1 MATAVLKSEQKSQID
16 KLWET
21 FWSNGISNPL
31 TVIEQI
37 SYLFFI
43 KELDEKHTREER
55 KANRLNRQIEN
66 PVFDETPK
74 QQNMRWSKF
83 KNFAPSEMFK
93 IVQEDVFPFIK
104 NMGGENF
111 AKYMKDAVFMI
122 PSPALLATTVDM
134 IDKLEMQDLDTKGD
148 LYEYLLSKI
157 AQAGVNGQFRTPR
170 HIGKMMVELADIQ
183 PNDIVCDPSCGTA
196 GFLICAIMY
205 LKEKYPEMFM
215 DTAKLQHFNNDMF
228 YGFDFDYSMLRRA
241 SMNMMSHGHQN
252 PNIEYQD
259 SLSEDASN
267 LKEFCTCVIANPPFK
282 GSLNKDTIAKNLT
295 SVVTTTKT
303 ELLFLALMIRILKTG
318 GRACV
323 IVPDGVLFGTSNAH
337 TTIRKKLI
345 DEQKLVAI
353 ISMPSGVFKPYAG
366 VSTAVL
372 IFTKTNSGSTDKVWF
387 YDMLHDGF
395 TLNDNRTPI
404 EENDIPDIIASYKN
418 RHNEDNT
425 DRKAKHFFVDADE
438 IRQNGYDL
446 SINKYKEVEYEEV
459 VYDSPKNILS
469 DIKAL
474 EDEVQ
479 QGLKELEGMI

>member
-1 MATAVLKSEQKSQID
+1 MATILEQKSQID

-55 KANRLNRQIEN
+55 KANRLNRPIEN
-66 PVFDETPK
+66 PVFDETQK

-83 KNFAPSEMFK
+83 KDFAPSEMYK
-93 IVQEDVFPFIK
+93 VVQEDVFPFIK

-122 PSPALLATTVDM
+122 PSPALLATAVDM

-215 DTAKLQHFNNDMF
+215 NTAKLQHFNNDMF
-228 YGFDFDYSMLRRA
+228 YGFDFDYSMLRIA
-241 SMNMMSHGHQN
+241 SMNMMSHGLQN
-252 PNIEYQD
+252 SNIDYQD
-259 SLSEDASN
+259 SLSEDASG

-282 GSLNKDTIAKNLT
+282 GSLNKDTIAKNLA
-295 SVVTTTKT
+295 SEVSTTKT

-337 TTIRKKLI
+337 TTIRQKLI
-345 DEQKLVAI
+345 DNQKLEAV

-366 VSTAVL
+366 VSTAIL
-372 IFTKTNSGSTDKVWF
+372 IFTKTNSGGTDKVWF
-387 YDMLHDGF
+387 YDMQNDGF

-425 DRKAKHFFVDADE
+425 DRKAKHFFVEADE

-459 VYDSPKNILS
+459 QYEAPSKILA
-469 DIKAL
+469 DIKTL

>member
-1 MATAVLKSEQKSQID
+1 MATILEQKAQID

-55 KANRLNRQIEN
+55 KANRLNRPIEN

-83 KNFAPSEMFK
+83 KDFAPSEMYK
-93 IVQEDVFPFIK
+93 VVQEDVFPFIK

-122 PSPALLATTVDM
+122 PSPALLATAVDM

-228 YGFDFDYSMLRRA
+228 YGFDFDYSMLRIA

-252 PNIEYQD
+252 PNIDYQD
-259 SLSEDASN
+259 SLSEDASG

-282 GSLNKDTIAKNLT
+282 GSLNKDTIAKNLA
-295 SVVTTTKT
+295 SEVSTTKT

-337 TTIRKKLI
+337 TSIRKKLI
-345 DEQKLVAI
+345 DNQKLEAV

-366 VSTAVL
+366 VSTAIL
-372 IFTKTNSGSTDKVWF
+372 IFTKTNSGGTDKVWF

-425 DRKAKHFFVDADE
+425 DRKAKHFFVEAEE

-446 SINKYKEVEYEEV
+446 SINKYKEIEYEEV
-459 VYDSPKNILS
+459 QYEAPQKILA

-474 EDEVQ
+474 ESEVQ
-479 QGLKELEGMI
+479 TSLNELEGML

>member
-1 MATAVLKSEQKSQID
+1 MATILEQKAQID

-55 KANRLNRQIEN
+55 KANRLNRPIES

-83 KNFAPSEMFK
+83 KDFAPSEMYK

-122 PSPALLATTVDM
+122 PSPALLATAVDM

-228 YGFDFDYSMLRRA
+228 YGFDFDYSMLRIA

-252 PNIEYQD
+252 PNIDYQD

-282 GSLNKDTIAKNLT
+282 GSLNKDTIAKNLA
-295 SVVTTTKT
+295 SEVSTTKT

-345 DEQKLVAI
+345 DNQKLEAV

-366 VSTAVL
+366 VSTAIL
-372 IFTKTNSGSTDKVWF
+372 IFTKTNSGGTDKVWF
-387 YDMLHDGF
+387 YDMQNDGF

-404 EENDIPDIIASYKN
+404 EENDIPDIIASFKN

-425 DRKAKHFFVDADE
+425 DRKAKHFFVEADE

-459 VYDSPKNILS
+459 QYEAPSKILA

-474 EDEVQ
+474 ESEVQ
-479 QGLKELEGMI
+479 TSLEELEGMI

>member
-1 MATAVLKSEQKSQID
+1 MATILEQKSQID

-55 KANRLNRQIEN
+55 KANRLNRPIEN

-83 KNFAPSEMFK
+83 KDFAPSEMYK
-93 IVQEDVFPFIK
+93 VVQEDVFPFIK

-122 PSPALLATTVDM
+122 PSPALLATAVDM

-215 DTAKLQHFNNDMF
+215 DTSKLQHFNNDMF
-228 YGFDFDYSMLRRA
+228 YGFDFDYSMLRIA

-252 PNIEYQD
+252 PNIDYQD
-259 SLSEDASN
+259 SLSEDASG

-282 GSLNKDTIAKNLT
+282 GSLNKDTIAKNLA
-295 SVVTTTKT
+295 SEVSTTKT

-323 IVPDGVLFGTSNAH
+323 IVPDGVLFGTSKAH
-337 TTIRKKLI
+337 TTIRQKLI
-345 DEQKLVAI
+345 DNQKLEAV

-366 VSTAVL
+366 VSTAIL
-372 IFTKTNSGSTDKVWF
+372 IFTKTNSGGTDKVWF
-387 YDMLHDGF
+387 YDMQNDGF

-404 EENDIPDIIASYKN
+404 EENDIPDIIASFKN

-425 DRKAKHFFVDADE
+425 DRKAKHFFVDADD

-459 VYDSPKNILS
+459 QYEAPSKILA

-474 EDEVQ
+474 ESEVQ
-479 QGLKELEGMI
+479 TSLEELEGML

>member
-1 MATAVLKSEQKSQID
+1 MATILEQKSQID

-55 KANRLNRQIEN
+55 KANRLNRPIEN

-83 KNFAPSEMFK
+83 KDFAPSEMYK
-93 IVQEDVFPFIK
+93 VVQEDVFPFIK

-122 PSPALLATTVDM
+122 PSPALLATAVDM

-215 DTAKLQHFNNDMF
+215 NTAKLQHFNNDMF
-228 YGFDFDYSMLRRA
+228 YGFDFDYSMLRIA

-252 PNIEYQD
+252 PNIDYQD
-259 SLSEDASN
+259 SLSEDASG

-282 GSLNKDTIAKNLT
+282 GSLNKDTIAKNLA
-295 SVVTTTKT
+295 SEVSTTKT

-337 TTIRKKLI
+337 TTIRQKLI
-345 DEQKLVAI
+345 DNQKLEAV
-353 ISMPSGVFKPYAG
+353 ISMPSGIFKPYAG
-366 VSTAVL
+366 VSTAIL
-372 IFTKTNSGSTDKVWF
+372 IFTKTNSGGTDKVWF
-387 YDMLHDGF
+387 YDMQNDGF

-404 EENDIPDIIASYKN
+404 EENDIPDIIASFKN

-425 DRKAKHFFVDADE
+425 DRKAKHFFVDADD

-459 VYDSPKNILS
+459 QYEAPSKILA

-474 EDEVQ
+474 ESEVQ
-479 QGLKELEGMI
+479 TSLEELEGML

>member
-1 MATAVLKSEQKSQID
+1 MATILEQKAQID

-55 KANRLNRQIEN
+55 KANRLNRPIEN

-83 KNFAPSEMFK
+83 KDFAPSEMYRV
-93 IVQEDVFPFIK
+93 VQEDVFPFIK

-122 PSPALLATTVDM
+122 PSPALLATAVDM

-183 PNDIVCDPSCGTA
+183 PSDIVCDPSCGTA

-228 YGFDFDYSMLRRA
+228 YGFDFDYSMRRIA

-252 PNIEYQD
+252 PNIDYQD
-259 SLSEDASN
+259 SLSEDASG

-282 GSLNKDTIAKNLT
+282 GSLNKDTIAKNLA
-295 SVVTTTKT
+295 SEVSTTK
-303 ELLFLALMIRILKTG
+303 LNFCFL
-318 GRACV
+318 
-323 IVPDGVLFGTSNAH
+323 H
-337 TTIRKKLI
+337 
-345 DEQKLVAI
+345 
-353 ISMPSGVFKPYAG
+353 
-366 VSTAVL
+366 
-372 IFTKTNSGSTDKVWF
+372 
-387 YDMLHDGF
+387 
-395 TLNDNRTPI
+395 
-404 EENDIPDIIASYKN
+404 
-418 RHNEDNT
+418 
-425 DRKAKHFFVDADE
+425 
-438 IRQNGYDL
+438 
-446 SINKYKEVEYEEV
+446 
-459 VYDSPKNILS
+459 
-469 DIKAL
+469 
-474 EDEVQ
+474 
-479 QGLKELEGMI
+479 

>member
-1 MATAVLKSEQKSQID
+1 MATILEQKAQID

-55 KANRLNRQIEN
+55 KANRLNRPIEN

-83 KNFAPSEMFK
+83 KDFAPSEMYRV
-93 IVQEDVFPFIK
+93 VQEDVFPFIK

-122 PSPALLATTVDM
+122 PSPALLATAVDM

-228 YGFDFDYSMLRRA
+228 YGFDFDYSMLRIA

-252 PNIEYQD
+252 PNIDYQD
-259 SLSEDASN
+259 SLSEDASG

-282 GSLNKDTIAKNLT
+282 GSLNKDTIAKNLA
-295 SVVTTTKT
+295 SEVSTTNP

-337 TTIRKKLI
+337 TSIRKKLI
-345 DEQKLVAI
+345 DNQKLEAV

-366 VSTAVL
+366 VSTAIL
-372 IFTKTNSGSTDKVWF
+372 IFTKTNSGGTDKVCY
-387 YDMLHDGF
+387 YDMQIDGF
-395 TLNDNRTPI
+395 KLNDNHNQI

-425 DRKAKHFFVDADE
+425 DRKAKHFFVEADE

-459 VYDSPKNILS
+459 QYEAPSKILA

-474 EDEVQ
+474 ESEVQ
-479 QGLKELEGMI
+479 TSLEELEGML

>member
-1 MATAVLKSEQKSQID
+1 MATILEQKSQID

-55 KANRLNRQIEN
+55 KANRLNRPIEN

-83 KNFAPSEMFK
+83 KDFAPSEMYK
-93 IVQEDVFPFIK
+93 VVQEDVFPFIK

-122 PSPALLATTVDM
+122 PSPALLATAVDM

-215 DTAKLQHFNNDMF
+215 NTAKLQHFNNDMF
-228 YGFDFDYSMLRRA
+228 YGFDFDYSMLRIA

-252 PNIEYQD
+252 PNIDYQD
-259 SLSEDASN
+259 SLSEDASG

-282 GSLNKDTIAKNLT
+282 GSLNKDTIAKNLA
-295 SVVTTTKT
+295 SEVSTTKT

-337 TTIRKKLI
+337 TTIRQKLI
-345 DEQKLVAI
+345 DNQKLEAV

-366 VSTAVL
+366 VSTAIL
-372 IFTKTNSGSTDKVWF
+372 IFTKTNSGGTDKVWF
-387 YDMLHDGF
+387 YDMQNDGF

-404 EENDIPDIIASYKN
+404 EENDIPDIIASFKN

-425 DRKAKHFFVDADE
+425 DRKAKHFFVDADD

-459 VYDSPKNILS
+459 QYEAPSKILA

-474 EDEVQ
+474 ESEVQ
-479 QGLKELEGMI
+479 TSLEELEGML

>member
-1 MATAVLKSEQKSQID
+1 MATILEQKSQID

-55 KANRLNRQIEN
+55 KANRLNRPIEN
-66 PVFDETPK
+66 PVFDETQK

-83 KNFAPSEMFK
+83 KDFAPSEMYK
-93 IVQEDVFPFIK
+93 VVQEDVFPFIK

-122 PSPALLATTVDM
+122 PSPALLATAVDM

-215 DTAKLQHFNNDMF
+215 NTAKLQHFNNDMF
-228 YGFDFDYSMLRRA
+228 YGFDFDYSLLRIA

-252 PNIEYQD
+252 PNIDYQD
-259 SLSEDASN
+259 SLSEDASG

-282 GSLNKDTIAKNLT
+282 GSLNKDTIAKNLA
-295 SVVTTTKT
+295 SEVSTTKT

-337 TTIRKKLI
+337 TTIRQKLI
-345 DEQKLVAI
+345 DNQKLEAV

-366 VSTAVL
+366 VSTAIL
-372 IFTKTNSGSTDKVWF
+372 IFTKTNSGGTDKVWF
-387 YDMLHDGF
+387 YDMQNDGF

-425 DRKAKHFFVDADE
+425 DRKAKHFFVEADE

-459 VYDSPKNILS
+459 QYEAPSKILA
-469 DIKAL
+469 DIKTL

>member
-1 MATAVLKSEQKSQID
+1 MATILEQKSQID

-43 KELDEKHTREER
+43 KELDDKQILAEK
-55 KANRLNRQIEN
+55 KALRTGKTIEN
-66 PVFDETPK
+66 PIFDETPK

-83 KNFAPSEMFK
+83 KDFAPNEMYK

-122 PSPALLATTVDM
+122 PSPALLSSAVDM
-134 IDKLEMQDLDTKGD
+134 ISKLEMQDLDTKGD

-157 AQAGVNGQFRTPR
+157 AQAGINGQFRTPR
-170 HIGKMMVELADIQ
+170 HIGKMMVELADIK
-183 PNDIVCDPSCGTA
+183 PDDIVCDPSCGTA

-205 LKEKYPEMFM
+205 LKDKYPDMFM
-215 DTAKLQHFNNDMF
+215 NEQLKKHFNNEMF
-228 YGFDFDYSMLRRA
+228 YGFDFDFSMLRIA
-241 SMNMMSHGHQN
+241 SMNMMSHGLQN
-252 PNIEYQD
+252 PHIEYQD

-267 LKEFCTCVIANPPFK
+267 LKDFCTCVIATPPFK
-282 GSLNKDTIAKNLT
+282 GSVNEDTIAKNIISEVNT
-295 SVVTTTKT
+295 KKT
-303 ELLFLALMIRILKTG
+303 ELLFLALMIRILKSG

-337 TTIRKKLI
+337 LSIRKKLI
-345 DEQKLVAI
+345 DEQQLQAV

-366 VSTAVL
+366 VSTAIL
-372 IFTKTNSGSTDKVWF
+372 IFTKTNSGGTDKVWF
-387 YDMLHDGF
+387 YDMQNDGF

-404 EENDIPDIIASYKN
+404 EENDIPDIIKTYKN
-418 RHNEDNT
+418 RFNEDNT
-425 DRKAKHFFVDADE
+425 DKKAKHFFVDVDE
-438 IRQNGYDL
+438 IRKNNYDL
-446 SINKYKEVEYEEV
+446 SINKYKEVEYEQV
-459 VYDSPKNILS
+459 QYDSPKTILAE
-469 DIKAL
+469 IQAL
-474 EDEVQ
+474 ETEVQ
-479 QGLKELEGMI
+479 QGLKEIEGLI

>member
-1 MATAVLKSEQKSQID
+1 MATILEQKSQID

-55 KANRLNRQIEN
+55 KANRLNRPIEN

-83 KNFAPSEMFK
+83 KDFAPSEMYK
-93 IVQEDVFPFIK
+93 VVQEDVFPFIK

-122 PSPALLATTVDM
+122 PSPALLATAVDM

-215 DTAKLQHFNNDMF
+215 NTAKLQHFNNDMF
-228 YGFDFDYSMLRRA
+228 YGFDFDYSMLRIA

-252 PNIEYQD
+252 PNIDYQD
-259 SLSEDASN
+259 SLSEDASG

-282 GSLNKDTIAKNLT
+282 GSLNKDTIAKNLA
-295 SVVTTTKT
+295 SEVSTTKT

-345 DEQKLVAI
+345 DNQKLEAV

-366 VSTAVL
+366 VSTAIL
-372 IFTKTNSGSTDKVWF
+372 IFTKTNSGGTDKVWF
-387 YDMLHDGF
+387 YDMQNDGF

-404 EENDIPDIIASYKN
+404 EENDIPDIIASFKN

-425 DRKAKHFFVDADE
+425 DRKAKHFFVEADE

-459 VYDSPKNILS
+459 QYEAPSKILAE
-469 DIKAL
+469 IKAL
-474 EDEVQ
+474 ESEVQ
-479 QGLKELEGMI
+479 TSLEELEGML

>member
-1 MATAVLKSEQKSQID
+1 MATILEQKSQID

-55 KANRLNRQIEN
+55 KANRLNRPIEN

-83 KNFAPSEMFK
+83 KDFAPSEMYK

-122 PSPALLATTVDM
+122 PSPALLATAVDM

-170 HIGKMMVELADIQ
+170 HIGKMMVELSDIQ

-228 YGFDFDYSMLRRA
+228 YGFDFDYSMLRIA

-252 PNIEYQD
+252 PNIGYQD

-282 GSLNKDTIAKNLT
+282 GSLNKDTIAKNLA
-295 SVVTTTKT
+295 SEVSTTKT

-345 DEQKLVAI
+345 DNQKLEAV

-366 VSTAVL
+366 VSTAIL
-372 IFTKTNSGSTDKVWF
+372 IFTKTNSGGTDKVWF
-387 YDMLHDGF
+387 YDMQNDGF

-425 DRKAKHFFVDADE
+425 DRKAKHFFVEADE

-446 SINKYKEVEYEEV
+446 SINNYKEVEYEEV
-459 VYDSPKNILS
+459 QYEAPSKILD

-474 EDEVQ
+474 EFEVQ
-479 QGLKELEGMI
+479 TSLNELEGMI

>member
-1 MATAVLKSEQKSQID
+1 MATILEQKSQID

-43 KELDEKHTREER
+43 KELDDKQILAEK
-55 KANRLNRQIEN
+55 KALRTGKPIEN
-66 PVFDETPK
+66 PIFDETPK

-83 KNFAPSEMFK
+83 KDFAPNEMYK

-122 PSPALLATTVDM
+122 PSPALLASAVDM
-134 IDKLEMQDLDTKGD
+134 ISKLEMQDLDTKGD

-157 AQAGVNGQFRTPR
+157 AQAGINGQFRTPR
-170 HIGKMMVELADIQ
+170 HIGKMMVELSDIK
-183 PNDIVCDPSCGTA
+183 PDDIVCDPSCGTA

-205 LKEKYPEMFM
+205 LKDKYPDMFM
-215 DTAKLQHFNNDMF
+215 NEQLKKHFNNEMF
-228 YGFDFDYSMLRRA
+228 YGFDFDFSMLRIA
-241 SMNMMSHGHQN
+241 SMNMMSHGLQN
-252 PNIEYQD
+252 PHIEYQD

-267 LKEFCTCVIANPPFK
+267 LKDFCTCVIANPPFK
-282 GSLNKDTIAKNLT
+282 GSVNEDTIAKNIISEVNT
-295 SVVTTTKT
+295 KKT
-303 ELLFLALMIRILKTG
+303 ELLFLALMIRLLKTG

-337 TTIRKKLI
+337 LSIRKKLI
-345 DEQKLVAI
+345 DEQQLQAV

-372 IFTKTNSGSTDKVWF
+372 IFTKTNSGGTDKVWF
-387 YDMLHDGF
+387 YDMQNDGF

-404 EENDIPDIIASYKN
+404 EDNDIPDIIKTYKN
-418 RHNEDNT
+418 RFNEDNT
-425 DRKAKHFFVDADE
+425 DKKAKHFFVDVDE
-438 IRQNGYDL
+438 IRKNNYDL
-446 SINKYKEVEYEEV
+446 SINKYKEVEYEQV
-459 VYDSPKNILS
+459 QYDSPKTILS
-469 DIKAL
+469 EIQTL
-474 EDEVQ
+474 ETEVQ
-479 QGLKELEGMI
+479 QGLAELEAML

>member
-1 MATAVLKSEQKSQID
+1 MATILEQKAQID

-55 KANRLNRQIEN
+55 KANRLNRPIEN

-83 KNFAPSEMFK
+83 KDFAPSEMYK
-93 IVQEDVFPFIK
+93 VVQEDVFPFIK

-122 PSPALLATTVDM
+122 PSPALLATAVDM

-228 YGFDFDYSMLRRA
+228 YGFDFDYSMLRIA

-259 SLSEDASN
+259 SLSEDASG

-282 GSLNKDTIAKNLT
+282 GSLNKDTIAKNLA
-295 SVVTTTKT
+295 SEVSTTKT

-337 TTIRKKLI
+337 TSIRKKLI
-345 DEQKLVAI
+345 DNQKLEAV

-366 VSTAVL
+366 VSTAIL
-372 IFTKTNSGSTDKVWF
+372 IFTKTNSGGTDKVWF
-387 YDMLHDGF
+387 YDMQNDGF

-404 EENDIPDIIASYKN
+404 EENDIPDIISSYKN

-425 DRKAKHFFVDADE
+425 DRKAKHFFVEAEE

-459 VYDSPKNILS
+459 QYEAPSKILA

-474 EDEVQ
+474 ESEVQ
-479 QGLKELEGMI
+479 TSLEELEGML

>member
-1 MATAVLKSEQKSQID
+1 MATILEQKSQID

-55 KANRLNRQIEN
+55 KANRLNRSIEN

-83 KNFAPSEMFK
+83 KDFAPIEMYK

-122 PSPALLATTVDM
+122 PSPALLATAVDM

-228 YGFDFDYSMLRRA
+228 YGFDFDYSMLRIA

-252 PNIEYQD
+252 PNIDYQD
-259 SLSEDASN
+259 SLSEDASG

-282 GSLNKDTIAKNLT
+282 GSLNKDTIAKNLA
-295 SVVTTTKT
+295 SEVSTTKT

-337 TTIRKKLI
+337 TTIRQKLI
-345 DEQKLVAI
+345 DNQKLEAV

-366 VSTAVL
+366 VSTAIL
-372 IFTKTNSGSTDKVWF
+372 IFTKTNSGGTDKVWF
-387 YDMLHDGF
+387 YDMQNDGF

-404 EENDIPDIIASYKN
+404 EENDIPDIIASFKN

-425 DRKAKHFFVDADE
+425 DRKAKHFFVDADD

-459 VYDSPKNILS
+459 QYEAPSKILA

-474 EDEVQ
+474 ESEVQ
-479 QGLKELEGMI
+479 TSLEELEGML

>member
-1 MATAVLKSEQKSQID
+1 MATILEQKAQID

-55 KANRLNRQIEN
+55 KANRLNRPIEN

-83 KNFAPSEMFK
+83 KDFAPSEMYK
-93 IVQEDVFPFIK
+93 VVQEDVFPFIK

-122 PSPALLATTVDM
+122 PSPALLATAVDM

-228 YGFDFDYSMLRRA
+228 YGFDFDYSMLRIA

-252 PNIEYQD
+252 PNIDYQD
-259 SLSEDASN
+259 SLSEDASG

-282 GSLNKDTIAKNLT
+282 GSLNKDTIAKNLA
-295 SVVTTTKT
+295 SEVSTTKT

-337 TTIRKKLI
+337 KTIRQKLI
-345 DEQKLVAI
+345 DNQKLEAV

-366 VSTAVL
+366 VSTAIL
-372 IFTKTNSGSTDKVWF
+372 IFTKTNSGGTDKVWF

-404 EENDIPDIIASYKN
+404 EDNDIPDIIKSFKN

-438 IRQNGYDL
+438 IRNNGYDL
-446 SINKYKEVEYEEV
+446 SINKYKEVEYEEIQ
-459 VYDSPKNILS
+459 YEEPSKILA
-469 DIKAL
+469 DIKQLESEIQASLEGL
-474 EDEVQ
+474 ED
-479 QGLKELEGMI
+479 MI

>member
-1 MATAVLKSEQKSQID
+1 MATILEQKSQID

-43 KELDEKHTREER
+43 KELDEKQTREER
-55 KANRLNRQIEN
+55 KANRLNRPIEN

-83 KNFAPSEMFK
+83 KDFAPSEMYK

-122 PSPALLATTVDM
+122 PSPALLATAVDM

-228 YGFDFDYSMLRRA
+228 YGFDFDYSMLRIA

-252 PNIEYQD
+252 PNIGYQD

-282 GSLNKDTIAKNLT
+282 GSLNKDTIAKNLA
-295 SVVTTTKT
+295 SEVSTTKT

-345 DEQKLVAI
+345 DNQKLEAV

-366 VSTAVL
+366 VSTAIL
-372 IFTKTNSGSTDKVWF
+372 IFTKTNSGGTDKVWF
-387 YDMLHDGF
+387 YDMQNDGF

-425 DRKAKHFFVDADE
+425 DRKAKHFFVEADE

-459 VYDSPKNILS
+459 QYEAPSKILA

-474 EDEVQ
+474 ESEVQ
-479 QGLKELEGMI
+479 TSLNELEGML

>member
-1 MATAVLKSEQKSQID
+1 MATILEQKAQID

-55 KANRLNRQIEN
+55 KANRLNRPIEN

-83 KNFAPSEMFK
+83 KDFAPSEMYRV
-93 IVQEDVFPFIK
+93 VQEDVFPFIK

-122 PSPALLATTVDM
+122 PSPALLATAVDM

-215 DTAKLQHFNNDMF
+215 DTAKLQHFNNNMF
-228 YGFDFDYSMLRRA
+228 YGFDFDYSMLRIA

-259 SLSEDASN
+259 SLSEDASG

-282 GSLNKDTIAKNLT
+282 GSLNKDTIAKNLA
-295 SVVTTTKT
+295 SEVSTTKT

-345 DEQKLVAI
+345 DNQKLEAV

-366 VSTAVL
+366 VSTAIL
-372 IFTKTNSGSTDKVWF
+372 IFTKTNSGGTDKVWF
-387 YDMLHDGF
+387 YDMQNDGF

-418 RHNEDNT
+418 RHNEDNA
-425 DRKAKHFFVDADE
+425 DRKAKHFFVEADE

-459 VYDSPKNILS
+459 QYEAPSKILA

-474 EDEVQ
+474 ESEVQ
-479 QGLKELEGMI
+479 TSLEELEGMI

>member
-1 MATAVLKSEQKSQID
+1 MATILEQKAQID

-55 KANRLNRQIEN
+55 KANRLNRPIEN
-66 PVFDETPK
+66 PVFDETPR

-83 KNFAPSEMFK
+83 KDFAPSEMYRV
-93 IVQEDVFPFIK
+93 VQEDVFPFIK
-104 NMGGENF
+104 NLGGENF

-122 PSPALLATTVDM
+122 PSPALLATAVDM

-205 LKEKYPEMFM
+205 LKEKYPQMFM

-228 YGFDFDYSMLRRA
+228 YGFDFDYSMLRIA

-259 SLSEDASN
+259 SLSEDASG

-282 GSLNKDTIAKNLT
+282 GSLNKDTIAKNLA
-295 SVVTTTKT
+295 SEVSTTKT

-345 DEQKLVAI
+345 DNQKLEAV

-366 VSTAVL
+366 VSTAIL
-372 IFTKTNSGSTDKVWF
+372 IFTKTNSGGTDKVWF
-387 YDMLHDGF
+387 YDMQNDGF

-404 EENDIPDIIASYKN
+404 EENDIPDIITSYKN
-418 RHNEDNT
+418 RHNEDNS
-425 DRKAKHFFVDADE
+425 DRKAKHFFVEADE
-438 IRQNGYDL
+438 IRKNGYDL

-479 QGLKELEGMI
+479 QGLEELEGIL

>member
-1 MATAVLKSEQKSQID
+1 MATILEQKSQID

-43 KELDEKHTREER
+43 KELDDREILAEKKSSRTG
-55 KANRLNRQIEN
+55 KPIEN
-66 PVFDETPK
+66 PIFNSTPK

-83 KNFAPSEMFK
+83 KDFQAGEMFK
-93 IVQEDVFPFIK
+93 IMQEDIFPFIK
-104 NMGGENF
+104 TLGGEKF

-122 PSPALLATTVDM
+122 PSPALLAAAVDM

-183 PNDIVCDPSCGTA
+183 PKDIVCDPSCGTA
-196 GFLICAIMY
+196 GFLICTIMY

-215 DTAKLQHFNNDMF
+215 NEQLKNHFDNDMF
-228 YGFDFDYSMLRRA
+228 YGYDFDYSMLRIA

-252 PNIEYQD
+252 PNIDYQD
-259 SLSEDASN
+259 SLSEDAAN

-282 GSLNKDTIAKNLT
+282 GSVNESTIAKNIT
-295 SVVTTTKT
+295 SEVKTKKT

-337 TTIRKKLI
+337 KSIRKKLI
-345 DEQKLVAI
+345 DNQKLEAV

-366 VSTAVL
+366 VSTAIL
-372 IFTKTNSGSTDKVWF
+372 IFTKTNSGGTDKVWF
-387 YDMLHDGF
+387 YDMQNDGF

-404 EENDIPDIIASYKN
+404 EENDIPDIIQSFKN

-425 DRKAKHFFVDADE
+425 NRKAKHFFVEADE

-479 QGLKELEGMI
+479 QGLKELEGML

>member
-1 MATAVLKSEQKSQID
+1 MATILEQKAQID

-55 KANRLNRQIEN
+55 KANRLNRPIEN

-83 KNFAPSEMFK
+83 KDFAPSEMYK

-122 PSPALLATTVDM
+122 PSPALLATAVDM

-228 YGFDFDYSMLRRA
+228 YGFDFDYSMLRIA

-259 SLSEDASN
+259 SLSEDASG

-282 GSLNKDTIAKNLT
+282 GSLNKDTIAKNLA
-295 SVVTTTKT
+295 SEVSTTKT

-337 TTIRKKLI
+337 KSIRKKLI
-345 DEQKLVAI
+345 DNQKLEAV

-366 VSTAVL
+366 VSTAIL
-372 IFTKTNSGSTDKVWF
+372 IFTKTNSGGTDKVWF
-387 YDMLHDGF
+387 YDMQNDGF

-404 EENDIPDIIASYKN
+404 EENDIPDIIKSFKN
-418 RHNEDNT
+418 RHSEDNT
-425 DRKAKHFFVDADE
+425 DRKAKHFFVDADD

-459 VYDSPKNILS
+459 QYEAPSKILA

-474 EDEVQ
+474 ESEVQ
-479 QGLKELEGMI
+479 TSLEELEGML

>member
-1 MATAVLKSEQKSQID
+1 MATILEQKSQID

-55 KANRLNRQIEN
+55 KANRLNRPIEN
-66 PVFDETPK
+66 PVFDETQK

-83 KNFAPSEMFK
+83 KDFAPSEMYK
-93 IVQEDVFPFIK
+93 VVQEDVFPFIK

-122 PSPALLATTVDM
+122 PSPALLATAVDM

-215 DTAKLQHFNNDMF
+215 NTAKLQHFNNDMF
-228 YGFDFDYSMLRRA
+228 YGFDFDYSMLRIA

-252 PNIEYQD
+252 PNIDYQD
-259 SLSEDASN
+259 SLSEDASG

-282 GSLNKDTIAKNLT
+282 GSLNKDTIAKNLV
-295 SVVTTTKT
+295 SEVSTTKT

-337 TTIRKKLI
+337 TTIRQKLI
-345 DEQKLVAI
+345 DNQKLEAV

-366 VSTAVL
+366 VSTAIL
-372 IFTKTNSGSTDKVWF
+372 IFTKTNSGGTDKVWF
-387 YDMLHDGF
+387 YDMQNDGF

-404 EENDIPDIIASYKN
+404 EENDIPDIIASFKN

-425 DRKAKHFFVDADE
+425 DRKAKHFFVDADD

-459 VYDSPKNILS
+459 QYEAPSKILA

-474 EDEVQ
+474 ESEVQ
-479 QGLKELEGMI
+479 TSLEELEGML

>member
-1 MATAVLKSEQKSQID
+1 MATILEQKAQID

-55 KANRLNRQIEN
+55 KANRLNRPIEN

-83 KNFAPSEMFK
+83 KDFAPSEMYK
-93 IVQEDVFPFIK
+93 VVQEDVFSFIK

-122 PSPALLATTVDM
+122 PSPALLATAVDM
-134 IDKLEMQDLDTKGD
+134 IDKLEMQDWDTKGD

-215 DTAKLQHFNNDMF
+215 NTAKLQHFNNDMF
-228 YGFDFDYSMLRRA
+228 YGFDFDYSMLRIA

-252 PNIEYQD
+252 PNIDYQD
-259 SLSEDASN
+259 SLSEDASG

-282 GSLNKDTIAKNLT
+282 GSLNKDTIAKNLA
-295 SVVTTTKT
+295 SEVSTTKT

-337 TTIRKKLI
+337 TSIRKKLI
-345 DEQKLVAI
+345 DNQKLEAV

-366 VSTAVL
+366 VSTAIL
-372 IFTKTNSGSTDKVWF
+372 IFTKTNSGGTDKVWF
-387 YDMLHDGF
+387 YDMQNDGF

-404 EENDIPDIIASYKN
+404 EANDIPDIIASYKN

-425 DRKAKHFFVDADE
+425 DRKAKHFFVEADE

-459 VYDSPKNILS
+459 QYEAPSKIFA
-469 DIKAL
+469 DIKTL
-474 EDEVQ
+474 EDEFQ

>member
-1 MATAVLKSEQKSQID
+1 MATILEQKAQID

-55 KANRLNRQIEN
+55 KANRLNRPIEN

-83 KNFAPSEMFK
+83 KDFAPSEMYRV
-93 IVQEDVFPFIK
+93 VQEDVFPFIK

-122 PSPALLATTVDM
+122 PSPALLATAVDM

-215 DTAKLQHFNNDMF
+215 DTTKLQHFNNDMF
-228 YGFDFDYSMLRRA
+228 YGFDFDYSMLRIA

-259 SLSEDASN
+259 SLSEDASG

-282 GSLNKDTIAKNLT
+282 GSLNKDTIAKNLV
-295 SVVTTTKT
+295 SEVSTTKT

-337 TTIRKKLI
+337 KSIRKKLI
-345 DEQKLVAI
+345 DNQKLEAV

-366 VSTAVL
+366 VSTAIL
-372 IFTKTNSGSTDKVWF
+372 IFTKTNSGGTDKVWF
-387 YDMLHDGF
+387 YDMQNDGF

-404 EENDIPDIIASYKN
+404 EENDIPDIISSYKN

-425 DRKAKHFFVDADE
+425 DRKAKHFFVEAEE

-459 VYDSPKNILS
+459 QYEAPQKILA

-474 EDEVQ
+474 ESEVQ
-479 QGLKELEGMI
+479 TSIEELEGML

>member
-1 MATAVLKSEQKSQID
+1 MATILEQKSQID

-55 KANRLNRQIEN
+55 KANRLNRPIEN
-66 PVFDETPK
+66 PVFDQTPK

-83 KNFAPSEMFK
+83 KDFAPSEMFS

-104 NMGGENF
+104 KMGGENF

-122 PSPALLATTVDM
+122 PSPALLATAVDM
-134 IDKLEMQDLDTKGD
+134 VDKLETQDLDTKGD

-183 PNDIVCDPSCGTA
+183 PDDIICDPSCGTA

-205 LKEKYPEMFM
+205 LKEKYPQMFM

-228 YGFDFDYSMLRRA
+228 YGFDFDYSMLRIA

-259 SLSEDASN
+259 SLSEDASK

-282 GSLNKDTIAKNLT
+282 GSLNKDTIAKNLV
-295 SVVTTTKT
+295 SEVSTTKT

-323 IVPDGVLFGTSNAH
+323 IVPDGVLFGTSKAH

-345 DEQKLVAI
+345 DDQKLEAV

-366 VSTAVL
+366 VSTAIL
-372 IFTKTNSGSTDKVWF
+372 IFTKTNSGGTDKVWF
-387 YDMLHDGF
+387 YDMQNDGF

-404 EENDIPDIIASYKN
+404 EENDIPDIIKSYKN
-418 RHNEDNT
+418 RFNDDNT
-425 DRKAKHFFVDADE
+425 DKKAKYFFVDVDE
-438 IRQNGYDL
+438 IRKNNYDL
-446 SINKYKEVEYEEV
+446 SINKYKEVEYEQV
-459 VYDSPKNILS
+459 QYDSPKTILAQ
-469 DIKAL
+469 IKTL
-474 EDEVQ
+474 ETEVQ
-479 QGLKELEGMI
+479 QGLAELEAML

>member
-1 MATAVLKSEQKSQID
+1 MATILEQKAQID

-55 KANRLNRQIEN
+55 KANRLNRPIEN

-83 KNFAPSEMFK
+83 KDFAPSEMYK
-93 IVQEDVFPFIK
+93 VVQEDIFPFIK

-122 PSPALLATTVDM
+122 PSPALLATAVDM

-228 YGFDFDYSMLRRA
+228 YGFDFDYSMLRIA

-252 PNIEYQD
+252 PNIDYQD
-259 SLSEDASN
+259 SLSEDASG

-282 GSLNKDTIAKNLT
+282 GSLNKDTIAKNLA
-295 SVVTTTKT
+295 SEVSTTKT

-337 TTIRKKLI
+337 TTIRQKLI
-345 DEQKLVAI
+345 DNQKLEAV

-366 VSTAVL
+366 VSTAIL
-372 IFTKTNSGSTDKVWF
+372 IFTKTNSGGTDKVWF
-387 YDMLHDGF
+387 YDMQNDGF

-425 DRKAKHFFVDADE
+425 DRKAKHFFVEADD

-459 VYDSPKNILS
+459 QYEAPQKILA

-474 EDEVQ
+474 ESEVQ
-479 QGLKELEGMI
+479 TSLEELEGMI

>member
-1 MATAVLKSEQKSQID
+1 MATILEQKAQID

-55 KANRLNRQIEN
+55 KANRLNRPIEN

-83 KNFAPSEMFK
+83 KDFAPSEMYK
-93 IVQEDVFPFIK
+93 VVQEDVFPFIK

-122 PSPALLATTVDM
+122 PSPALLATAVDM

-228 YGFDFDYSMLRRA
+228 YGFDFDYSMLRIA

-252 PNIEYQD
+252 PNIDYQD
-259 SLSEDASN
+259 SLSEDASG

-282 GSLNKDTIAKNLT
+282 GSLNKDTIAKNLA
-295 SVVTTTKT
+295 SEVSTTKT

-345 DEQKLVAI
+345 DNQKLEAV

-366 VSTAVL
+366 VSTAIL
-372 IFTKTNSGSTDKVWF
+372 IFTKTNSGGTDKVWF
-387 YDMLHDGF
+387 YDMQNDGF

-425 DRKAKHFFVDADE
+425 DRKAKHFFVEADE

-446 SINKYKEVEYEEV
+446 SINKYKEVKYEEV
-459 VYDSPKNILS
+459 QYEAPSKILA

-479 QGLKELEGMI
+479 TSLNELEGML

>member
-1 MATAVLKSEQKSQID
+1 MATILEQKAQID

-55 KANRLNRQIEN
+55 KANRLNRPIEN

-83 KNFAPSEMFK
+83 KDFAPSEMYK
-93 IVQEDVFPFIK
+93 VVQEDVFSFIK

-122 PSPALLATTVDM
+122 PSPALLATAVDM
-134 IDKLEMQDLDTKGD
+134 IDKLEMHDLDTKGD

-205 LKEKYPEMFM
+205 QKEKYPEMFM

-228 YGFDFDYSMLRRA
+228 YGFDFDYSMLRIA

-252 PNIEYQD
+252 PNIDYQD
-259 SLSEDASN
+259 SLSEDASG

-282 GSLNKDTIAKNLT
+282 GSLNKDTIAKNLA
-295 SVVTTTKT
+295 SEVSTTKT

-337 TTIRKKLI
+337 TSIRKKLI
-345 DEQKLVAI
+345 DNQKLEAV

-366 VSTAVL
+366 VSTAIL
-372 IFTKTNSGSTDKVWF
+372 IFTKTNSGGTDKVWF
-387 YDMLHDGF
+387 YDMQNDGF

-425 DRKAKHFFVDADE
+425 DRKAKHFFVEADE

-459 VYDSPKNILS
+459 QYEAPSKILA
-469 DIKAL
+469 DIKTL

>member
-1 MATAVLKSEQKSQID
+1 MATILEQKAQID

-55 KANRLNRQIEN
+55 KANRLNRPIEN

-83 KNFAPSEMFK
+83 KDFAPSEMYRV
-93 IVQEDVFPFIK
+93 VQEDVFPFIK

-122 PSPALLATTVDM
+122 PSPALLATAVDM

-215 DTAKLQHFNNDMF
+215 DTTKLQHFNNDMF
-228 YGFDFDYSMLRRA
+228 YGFDFDYSMLRIA

-259 SLSEDASN
+259 SLSEDASG

-282 GSLNKDTIAKNLT
+282 GSLNKDTIAKNLV
-295 SVVTTTKT
+295 SEVSTTKT

-337 TTIRKKLI
+337 KSIRKKLI
-345 DEQKLVAI
+345 DNQKLEAV

-366 VSTAVL
+366 VSTAIL
-372 IFTKTNSGSTDKVWF
+372 IFTKTNSGGTDKVWF
-387 YDMLHDGF
+387 YDMQNDGF

-404 EENDIPDIIASYKN
+404 EENDIPDIISSYKN

-425 DRKAKHFFVDADE
+425 DRKAKHFFVEAEE

-459 VYDSPKNILS
+459 QYEAPSKILA

-474 EDEVQ
+474 ESEVQ
-479 QGLKELEGMI
+479 TSLEELEGMI

>member
-1 MATAVLKSEQKSQID
+1 MATILEQKSQID

-55 KANRLNRQIEN
+55 KANRLNRPIEN

-83 KNFAPSEMFK
+83 KDFAPSEMYK

-122 PSPALLATTVDM
+122 PSPALLATAVDM

-170 HIGKMMVELADIQ
+170 HIGKMMVELSDIQ

-228 YGFDFDYSMLRRA
+228 YGFDFDYSMLRIA

-252 PNIEYQD
+252 PNIGYQD

-282 GSLNKDTIAKNLT
+282 GSLNKDTIAKNLA
-295 SVVTTTKT
+295 SEVSTTKT

-345 DEQKLVAI
+345 DNQKLEAV

-366 VSTAVL
+366 VSTAIL
-372 IFTKTNSGSTDKVWF
+372 IFTKTNSGGTDKVWF
-387 YDMLHDGF
+387 YDMQNDGF

-404 EENDIPDIIASYKN
+404 EENDIPDIIASFKN

-425 DRKAKHFFVDADE
+425 DRKAKHFFVDADD

-459 VYDSPKNILS
+459 QYEAPSKILA

-474 EDEVQ
+474 ESEVQ
-479 QGLKELEGMI
+479 TSLEELEGML

>member
-1 MATAVLKSEQKSQID
+1 MATILEQKSQID

-55 KANRLNRQIEN
+55 KANRLNRPIEN
-66 PVFDETPK
+66 PVFDETQK

-83 KNFAPSEMFK
+83 KDFAPSEMYK
-93 IVQEDVFPFIK
+93 VVQEDVFPFIK

-122 PSPALLATTVDM
+122 PSPALLATAVDM

-215 DTAKLQHFNNDMF
+215 NTAKLQHFNNDMF
-228 YGFDFDYSMLRRA
+228 YGFDFDYSMLRIA

-252 PNIEYQD
+252 PNIDYQD
-259 SLSEDASN
+259 SLSEDASG

-282 GSLNKDTIAKNLT
+282 GSLNKDTIAKNLA
-295 SVVTTTKT
+295 SEVSTTKT

-337 TTIRKKLI
+337 TTIRQKLI
-345 DEQKLVAI
+345 DNQKLEAV

-366 VSTAVL
+366 VSTAIL
-372 IFTKTNSGSTDKVWF
+372 IFTKTNSGGTDKVWF
-387 YDMLHDGF
+387 YDMQNDGF

-404 EENDIPDIIASYKN
+404 EENDIPDIIASFKN

-425 DRKAKHFFVDADE
+425 DRKAKHFFVDADD

-459 VYDSPKNILS
+459 QYEAPSKILA

-474 EDEVQ
+474 ESEVQ
-479 QGLKELEGMI
+479 TSLEELEGML